1 VSFWLPKRK
10 RWRLLGIFLVLL
22 ALSHLWLWLV
32 PPVAHPQP
40 GQQSIVVYIS
50 GEDGT
55 ISDQMYFWDLKP
67 PGKPD
72 APVLLLVHG
81 SIVSA
86 HGRDALIQALAPDF
100 RLIVPDLPGFGA
112 SAGPRLPDYSP
123 KNYAEQLTGL
133 LDSLN
138 IPRAHVAAYGMGGSV
153 ALELADLYP
162 QRVQSLVLLDSV
174 GTSEFEWFGEKGMNK
189 AIYGAQLGLFNT
201 AHALLPHFGY
211 FDTGPFT
218 LASARIYWD
227 ASQEHMRDMLNN
239 YQGPML
245 IVHGQDDFVATLQS
259 AKENSRLVP
268 QSSLLTFPGGHWA
281 AARQPQLVAPAI
293 RDFVQKAQQGL
304 ALTRDRADKTRK
316 RAALNPIERTGPSS
330 RTYEVMLLAILAVL
344 TLFGE
349 DATCIGAGILIA
361 QGVLGYWEVMGSCLA
376 AILAGNLMYYIVGW
390 YCGAPAL
397 KHPLFCWAIKESDLQ
412 RMTALYRQRGTWIVF
427 VSRFVPASRLPVF
440 MSAGILR
447 FSFWRMFGAL
457 IVSNLLFTPLFIW
470 TASLFGQEM
479 LKLVEHYER
488 AALLMLVLT
497 VLILLAAMH
506 IVQPLCTWRG
516 RRLWRA
522 GWRQMIRWEFW
533 PAWQVQAPLVLDLW
547 RLARKHHGF
556 LVFTCA
562 NRGLPSGGFVGVP
575 KSTYLRA
582 LDDSSAALPRWT
594 VFPAAPSDSRSEAEE
609 RATDLEAWM
618 DKQGLVWPVV
628 LKRDVGGVGRGVLV
642 CRRHSDAR
650 RFFRDNLGAVVAQ
663 AYVFGAEFSIWFARE
678 PGVESV
684 RILAISEAQF
694 PTVIGD
700 GKHNLDRLIL
710 SDDRALC
717 SARVFL
723 AKHAA
728 RLADIPLAGAII
740 VLSEIAQPCDGAYAL
755 DATAEL
761 STPELAAAVDQLS
774 RQVGEFHFGRFTVRC
789 ADRADL
795 CLGQNWRILG
805 AAGVKAAGSAIRDP
819 RRTLRE
825 AHLQTK
831 RQWEVCFAIGAAHRA
846 AGAKLPKWSD
856 VLRDAIKARLG

>member
-1 VSFWLPKRK
+1 LSSWFPKRK
-10 RWRLLGIFLVLL
+10 RWRLLGIYLALL

-32 PPVAHPQP
+32 PPLAHPQP
-40 GQQSIVVYIS
+40 GQQSVVVYVS
-50 GEDGT
+50 GEEGT
-55 ISDQMYFWDLKP
+55 VPVTMYFWDLAP
-67 PGKPD
+67 PGKPN
-72 APVLLLVHG
+72 APVLLLLHG
-81 SIVSA
+81 SVVSA
-86 HGRDALIQALAPDF
+86 HGRDALIKSLAQDF
-100 RLIVPDLPGFGA
+100 RLVVPDLPGFGA
-112 SAGPRLPDYSP
+112 SAGLPLPDYSP

-138 IPRAHVAAYGMGGSV
+138 VPKAHVAAYGMGGAV

-162 QRVQSLVLLDSV
+162 QRMQSLILMDSV
-174 GTSEFEWFGEKGMNK
+174 GTTEFEWFGEKGMNK

-201 AHALLPHFGY
+201 AHALLPHFG
-211 FDTGPFT
+211 FLDTGPFT

-239 YQGPML
+239 YKGPML
-245 IVHGQDDFVATLQS
+245 IVHAQDDFVATLQS
-259 AKENSRLVP
+259 AQENYRLVP
-268 QSSLLTFPGGHWA
+268 QSNLITFPGGHWA
-281 AARQPQLVAPAI
+281 AQHQPDLIAPAI
-293 RDFVQKAQQGL
+293 REFVGKVAQGQ
-304 ALTRDRADKTRK
+304 ALTRDTADKTRV
-316 RAALNPIERTGPSS
+316 RAARRPVERTGPTS

-349 DATCIGAGILIA
+349 DATCIGAGLLIA
-361 QGVLGYWEVMGSCLA
+361 QGVLGYWEVMGACLT

-397 KHPLFCWAIKESDLQ
+397 KHPLFSWAIKESDLQ

-447 FSFWRMFGAL
+447 FSFWRMLGAL
-457 IVSNLLFTPLFIW
+457 IISNLLFTPLFIW

-488 AALLMLVLT
+488 AALLVLVVT
-497 VLILLAAMH
+497 VLLLLAALH

-522 GWRQMIRWEFW
+522 AWRQMMRWQLW
-533 PAWQVQAPLVLDLW
+533 PAWQVQAPMLFDLW

-562 NRGLPSGGFVGVP
+562 NPGLPSGGFVGVP

-582 LDDSSAALPRWT
+582 LDNSSASLPPWT

-618 DKQGLVWPVV
+618 DKQGLVWPIV
-628 LKRDVGGVGRGVLV
+628 LKRDVGGVGRGVFV

-650 RFFRDNLGAVVAQ
+650 RFFRANLGAVLAQ
-663 AYVFGAEFSIWFARE
+663 NYVFGPEFSIWFARE
-678 PGVESV
+678 PGADSV

-700 GKHNLDRLIL
+700 GKRNLDRLIL

-728 RLADIPLAGAII
+728 RLADIPLPGAIV
-740 VLSEIAQPCDGAYAL
+740 VLSEVAQRCDGAYAL

-761 STPELAAAVDQLS
+761 STPELTAAVDALS

-789 ADRADL
+789 PDRADFRA
-795 CLGQNWRILG
+795 GKNWRVLG

-819 RRTLRE
+819 RRTIRE
-825 AHLQTK
+825 AHLQT
-831 RQWEVCFAIGAAHRA
+831 RHQWEICFAIGAAHLA
-846 AGAKLPKWSD
+846 AGAPVPTWRD
-856 VLRDAIKARLG
+856 ILRDTVKARLG